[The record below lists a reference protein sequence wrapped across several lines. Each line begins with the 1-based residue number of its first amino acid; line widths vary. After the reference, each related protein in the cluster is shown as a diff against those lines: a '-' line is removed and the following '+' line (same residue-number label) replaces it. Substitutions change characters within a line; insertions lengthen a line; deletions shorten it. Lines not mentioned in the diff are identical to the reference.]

1 MTKQQQ
7 NNKSHS
13 NGMLFTAITMLLVLS
28 LIFLFLFNL
37 LPRFTTQGEFQI
49 SSASSYSVKE
59 RIVIDADMNMKFS
72 EEVAEALENGIPLTI
87 KVEVQVLRKRF
98 LWRDIMVKESLQLFE
113 LRYHPLT
120 DIHEVVN
127 IATEERYSFRSR
139 QDAMIVL
146 GTIRAA
152 DLMDKKLLNNN
163 NQYHIRM
170 RTSLDISRLPL
181 ALRQIASLSSSWHLE
196 SPWFV
201 WAIALNDSNNGDSQ

>member
-7 NNKSHS
+7 NNKSPS
-13 NGMLFTAITMLLVLS
+13 NGMLFTAISMLLVLS

-37 LPRFTTQGEFQI
+37 LPRFTTQGEFKV
-49 SSASSYSVKE
+49 SSARSYSVKE

-87 KVEVQVLRKRF
+87 KVEAQVLRKRF

-127 IATEERYSFRSR
+127 IATQERYSFRSR

-181 ALRQIASLSSSWHLE
+181 ALRQIASLSPSWHLE
-196 SPWFV
+196 SPWFA

>member
-1 MTKQQQ
+1 MTNQQQ
-7 NNKSHS
+7 NNKPHS

-37 LPRFTTQGEFQI
+37 LPRFTTQGEFQV
-49 SSASSYSVKE
+49 SSARSYSVKD

-72 EEVAEALENGIPLTI
+72 AEVAEALENGIPLTI

-120 DIHEVVN
+120 DIHEVVS
-127 IATEERYSFRSR
+127 IATQERYSFHSR

-201 WAIALNDSNNGDSQ
+201 WSIALNDSNKGDSQ